1 MLDAHRER
9 SLDQPLLEMMQ
20 VSFLL
25 LCLSFLL
32 LRCLFEFCTT
42 FHFIGEAK
50 GRILRHQIWKI
61 FLYVLQ
67 NKCES
72 KIWYGH
78 LIEFSLQIKMR
89 YHISVLLTPVC
100 VVLNCLWLHYW
111 PLHVNPPWDPSHQ
124 NLPFLS
130 WAIIKLQLSSLDF
143 NLNS

>member
-1 MLDAHRER
+1 MHIEREVWTNLYLRWCKSLFLATPSLFLATPLPIWVLHNMPFYRR
-9 SLDQPLLEMMQ
+9 SQGQNLASPYLKD
-20 VSFLL
+20 
-25 LCLSFLL
+25 
-32 LRCLFEFCTT
+32 
-42 FHFIGEAK
+42 
-50 GRILRHQIWKI
+50 

-67 NKCES
+67 TKCES